1 MMGREEVVPGL
12 FCVGSAFAGFGGWNR
27 ICVAC
32 LEAQG
37 EKHRDIQLTYPRLCG
52 ARVDCRFADRLR

>member
-12 FCVGSAFAGFGGWNR
+12 FCVSSTFAGFGRWNR

-37 EKHRDIQLTYPRLCG
+37 EKHRHTQLTYPRLCG
-52 ARVDCRFADRLR
+52 AWSAG